1 LQNKTD
7 ITTVGDLVCRGC
19 YNEICLITDLIKE
32 ENDLN
37 NNVKMETDENIRS
50 AKLVAIERIQ
60 ENILFESKG
69 NIL

>member
-1 LQNKTD
+1 MQNKTD

-19 YNEICLITDLIKE
+19 YNEICLITDLIKV

-50 AKLVAIERIQ
+50 AKLVAI
-60 ENILFESKG
+60 
-69 NIL
+69 